1 MDLSLQMQ
9 QRQMLSQRMQQ
20 SVEILQMNTLAL
32 SEYIREMTE
41 ENPLLEWKEEMS
53 EARGTIPGV
62 IFTPKHEHGLKL
74 LRGQRH

>member
-1 MDLSLQMQ
+1 MSDNYHI
-9 QRQMLSQRMQQ
+9 
-20 SVEILQMNTLAL
+20 V
-32 SEYIREMTE
+32 
-41 ENPLLEWKEEMS
+41 LEWKEEMS

>member
-1 MDLSLQMQ
+1 MTPGSTDYGNYMPD
-9 QRQMLSQRMQQ
+9 
-20 SVEILQMNTLAL
+20 TY
-32 SEYIREMTE
+32 YIV
-41 ENPLLEWKEEMS
+41 LEWKEEMS